1 MKQMKLRVHLYWNKD
16 VWFNNEFIKMGDF
29 AETEYTNS
37 IDKARSWVAQA
48 DYGKI
53 FNEQNIEIQ

>member
-1 MKQMKLRVHLYWNKD
+1 MKQMKLKVHLYWNTD

-48 DYGKI
+48 DLGHG
-53 FNEQNIEIQ
+53 